1 LAIQSPSPEYSF
13 SLPPIPLTCSRVRT
27 VFIGNT
33 IVCAV
38 TPVHA
43 VGVQYSKQQYY
54 YTIHT

>member
-27 VFIGNT
+27 VFMGNT

-43 VGVQYSKQQYY
+43 V
-54 YTIHT
+54 